1 MSVILQRMIH
11 YRQLTIYMLASV
23 GSLAAQV
30 AHQENRRDLAYYDTW
45 TWHYHTRHSIVLE
58 IVVCYIIPLPLV

>member
-1 MSVILQRMIH
+1 MIH

-30 AHQENRRDLAYYDTW
+30 AHQENRRDLA
-45 TWHYHTRHSIVLE
+45 
-58 IVVCYIIPLPLV
+58 IIIHRWMQ